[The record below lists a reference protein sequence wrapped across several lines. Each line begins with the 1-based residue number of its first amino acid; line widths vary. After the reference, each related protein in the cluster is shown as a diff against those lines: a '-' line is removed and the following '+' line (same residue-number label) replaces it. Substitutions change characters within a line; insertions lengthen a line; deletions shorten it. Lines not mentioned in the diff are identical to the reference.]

1 MSKYVQV
8 GMTAMRDPVTGELLE
23 SVPLY
28 VDTEYEPA
36 PVIPKEDMKIMAR
49 DLARQF
55 REAVTKA
62 RNNDM
67 EGNGN
72 E

>member
-36 PVIPKEDMKIMAR
+36 PVIPKEDMKMMAR

-62 RNNDM
+62 RNNETEEDTH
-67 EGNGN
+67 E
-72 E
+72 

>member
-36 PVIPKEDMKIMAR
+36 PVIPKEDMKLMAR
-49 DLARQF
+49 DLARHF
-55 REAVTKA
+55 RATVA
-62 RNNDM
+62 RMKKIDM
-67 EGNGN
+67 EGNDD

>member
-36 PVIPKEDMKIMAR
+36 PVIPKEDMKMMAR